1 MRRPSDLSPDFI
13 EMPSGFS
20 SGGGQGEGGG
30 AARLSR
36 LYFELNRIDFSQV
49 LEDGFR
55 DSGIGAEPSVAGS
68 AVVLDRRRD
77 PALERFVERCKKK
90 LRKAKD
96 EVAQAMVLALLVSDT
111 CGRSGA
117 HASDTVRRHLR
128 LATASRD
135 GDTGELLLGDLLG
148 DKVTGAKRRGKHPP
162 TGAALV
168 PHRALLFKALSD
180 WLGLPSC
187 TLERRPPSAGEQA
200 NNILYAASW
209 NLVSVSSMTC
219 VVDLLFDPGALY
231 EEGSPKAVEYR
242 RLLGDAEV
250 AAQEGIASGGASV
263 SAHGGRGGPALPLPP
278 ASRAELAGHIPRPPW
293 HVEPWALDINRKD
306 RIGRGGFGEVFHGR
320 WAGTHVAIKEIK
332 DATPTDAEVVDFMLE
347 IALLSQLNHPNI
359 VRFWRGCAEIRGG
372 SRSLLMVTEYVKI
385 GGLSRL
391 LHGHGGPPLP
401 EPLTLPQ
408 ALSFAL
414 DIARGVQYLH
424 TQRILHLDLKSPNVL
439 VAPLWTAKLCDF
451 GLAKIRGEHTMVQ
464 STLQGVSPVWAPPE
478 MFNESEGGL
487 TEKADVYSF
496 AVIFFELLTK
506 RVPFQE
512 VSAAQLPMLKS
523 SGQLPQIPAGVP
535 EDCADLIR
543 LCCAAKPGARP
554 SMSGVV
560 ARVKEVAQAH
570 RASLT
575 DVRPPTGL
583 FSAEDGQE
591 ARLIEAEEA
600 AAKRLVDLDGER
612 TKLRTELN
620 ELQQRLEQVRRRGL
634 ELAAAGAS
642 AGDASDGGSPT
653 AATGAGADPPGAGA
667 DPPGA
672 GGAVECDMSWC
683 DAFVQDV
690 AGSKFRCGICSKLFR
705 GPEFVRR
712 HVAAKHSSEVR
723 RAVEDAYFDCDVS
736 REDALPAHA
745 SIPKPRFSPE
755 ARLRVGAGVG
765 PFSQALQEACERGD
779 VQQVASLLELR
790 ADPAQRDDN
799 GIGPLAVGAR
809 SGHVAAVA
817 ALLDAVAAAA
827 AAAAASG
834 GGEGGAALSR
844 LLGQTTGAGLTPLH
858 MAASEGQGPVLSALL
873 ARNAELDPACV
884 QGKTPLLHAGENGHS
899 AACQLLLAAR
909 ADAAAKTPD
918 GETLLHVS
926 ARYGE
931 AALIAQVVAW
941 RADLAATDRDG
952 WTPLHE
958 ASHWGSGAVEA
969 LLRAAAA
976 VEARS
981 RDGET
986 PLHVALEGYEQAATC
1001 EVLLRWRADPQASDV
1016 DGESPLHVAARRN
1029 NSEACRL
1036 LLQYRAPP
1044 NAADNTGRRPMDVT
1058 RNEEVLGLLRAS
1070 GAEPGD
1076 SAVDAVT

>member
-642 AGDASDGGSPT
+642 AGASGSASGATSGASSDGISSGFGGERSIGEQGARGTEATTPLI
-653 AATGAGADPPGAGA
+653 AAAGEGA
-667 DPPGA
+667 
-672 GGAVECDMSWC
+672 M
-683 DAFVQDV
+683 
-690 AGSKFRCGICSKLFR
+690 
-705 GPEFVRR
+705 
-712 HVAAKHSSEVR
+712 
-723 RAVEDAYFDCDVS
+723 RAV
-736 REDALPAHA
+736 
-745 SIPKPRFSPE
+745 RF
-755 ARLRVGAGVG
+755 
-765 PFSQALQEACERGD
+765 
-779 VQQVASLLELR
+779 
-790 ADPAQRDDN
+790 
-799 GIGPLAVGAR
+799 
-809 SGHVAAVA
+809 
-817 ALLDAVAAAA
+817 LLD
-827 AAAAASG
+827 
-834 GGEGGAALSR
+834 
-844 LLGQTTGAGLTPLH
+844 
-858 MAASEGQGPVLSALL
+858 
-873 ARNAELDPACV
+873 
-884 QGKTPLLHAGENGHS
+884 
-899 AACQLLLAAR
+899 AR
-909 ADAAAKTPD
+909 ADANAASPDGATPLMAAALGGASEALKALLSAAADSNATADRGWTALMAACQVGKAECARMLLDARASLDARSTDGSTARDLAQNNGHGEIVELLKKREALSARQQKKTSGGGKDVAGNLGTQEDTRDLDALMAEMGEPSGKSASKAAK
-918 GETLLHVS
+918 
-926 ARYGE
+926 
-931 AALIAQVVAW
+931 AAAKVATTV
-941 RADLAATDRDG
+941 AAKAPAKAATKASASPAQLAEPPPIEPP
-952 WTPLHE
+952 TP
-958 ASHWGSGAVEA
+958 ASAPQPQ
-969 LLRAAAA
+969 AAAA
-976 VEARS
+976 GQGQDSGRPEAGGGGRA
-981 RDGET
+981 RG
-986 PLHVALEGYEQAATC
+986 QAAKAGY
-1001 EVLLRWRADPQASDV
+1001 LDKGRAA
-1016 DGESPLHVAARRN
+1016 
-1029 NSEACRL
+1029 EA
-1036 LLQYRAPP
+1036 PE
-1044 NAADNTGRRPMDVT
+1044 
-1058 RNEEVLGLLRAS
+1058 EEVTQLRRRLEEID
-1070 GAEPGD
+1070 AERD
-1076 SAVDAVT
+1076 KLDAEELRVRRRLDKLERTR